1 MWSSFPNWTW
11 STFGAVETSG
21 CSFSVAAFR
30 TGSRRYS
37 YTIWSQSPKQ
47 SSYPTSHRDS
57 PCPAILVARGC
68 LHEGDRKW
76 NAESVC
82 RTVITTCLLKS
93 RLHEVDSEK
102 NRWYFCPC
110 VHWENGNNNLC
121 NGVFCYF
128 GYFFIYRTWLRAA
141 FSVSIILKKQTFFSE
156 PSGLCYWHHHFFSNP
171 WPYFRMLQVRLLGFF
186 FFFFFFFHISPF
198 HKVRALFFLN

>member
-1 MWSSFPNWTW
+1 MPAKSKVNVSQSLKKNLALNMDDQKRSLRKQSHLPICNSYACDLVFLTEP
-11 STFGAVETSG
+11 GALLEQWKPVAVLSL
-21 CSFSVAAFR
+21 SAAFR

-57 PCPAILVARGC
+57 PCPAILVTRGC

-102 NRWYFCPC
+102 NR
-110 VHWENGNNNLC
+110 
-121 NGVFCYF
+121 
-128 GYFFIYRTWLRAA
+128 
-141 FSVSIILKKQTFFSE
+141 
-156 PSGLCYWHHHFFSNP
+156 
-171 WPYFRMLQVRLLGFF
+171 
-186 FFFFFFFHISPF
+186 
-198 HKVRALFFLN
+198 